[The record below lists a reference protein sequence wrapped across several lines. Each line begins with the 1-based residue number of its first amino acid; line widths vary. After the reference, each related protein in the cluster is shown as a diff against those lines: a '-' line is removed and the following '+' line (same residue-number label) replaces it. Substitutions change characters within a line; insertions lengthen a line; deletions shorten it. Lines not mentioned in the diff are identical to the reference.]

1 MITQTGVRIV
11 LVLRAGQL
19 CPLIE
24 AETDIRVGSTA
35 TDLLTAQ
42 TPTAMDRDLK
52 NASCGIEGLSG

>member
-19 CPLIE
+19 CALVE
-24 AETDIRVGSTA
+24 TETDIRVGSTA

-42 TPTAMDRDLK
+42 TPTAMNRDLK
-52 NASCGIEGLSG
+52 NARCGIEGLSG